1 MAPIVESFI
10 SGGRSIAVETFLPP
24 AQGRHP
30 ATLILHGTSGLVPPF
45 RSDIVAFADA
55 LVSLG
60 HVAVLPHY
68 LERTGTAPGSDALA
82 ATSTQ
87 LEVYK
92 AACRDA
98 LLFTR
103 THVHVDAGR
112 LGLLGFSLGGHLGLD
127 LAMSPPVGI
136 RLKCV
141 VNFFAPTRA
150 PLLHGDRALL
160 PPVLI
165 QHGTADTVV
174 PIEDSVSLV
183 ADLRAAGKVEGL
195 GYRFIRYPGE
205 GHGFTGAALDASRR
219 AAASFVKEIV

>member
-1 MAPIVESFI
+1 MVETFI
-10 SGGRSIAVETFLPP
+10 SEGRSIAVETFLPP
-24 AQGRHP
+24 SPGRHP
-30 ATLILHGTSGLVPPF
+30 ATLILHGAFGLLPEF
-45 RSDIVAFADA
+45 RSDIVSFAVA

-68 LERTGTAPGSDALA
+68 LDRTGTAAGPDALA
-82 ATSTQ
+82 TNAAH
-87 LEVYK
+87 LLAWK

-98 LLFTR
+98 LLFMR
-103 THVHVDAGR
+103 SQPRVDAGR

-127 LAMSPPVGI
+127 LAMSPHVGP
-136 RLKCV
+136 RVKCV

-150 PLLHGDRALL
+150 PLLRGDRALL

-165 QHGTADTVV
+165 QHGTSDSVV

-195 GYRFIRYPGE
+195 GYRFLRYPGE
-205 GHGFTGAALDASRR
+205 GHGFIGEALDASRR
-219 AAASFVKEIV
+219 ATTSFVKEIV